1 MAEVEQPAAA
11 PLQEKEIEPKE
22 RKGTTGS
29 QPGQHGLCSA
39 GADGA
44 EACPPSAWSPCSPY
58 GPTVRKLD
66 HKDHTPLTSHFTGI
80 PTATGTEQALVARCG
95 DQPQHP
101 FRVVPPSRPF
111 LYCLDLWFTCAV
123 RIEKCS
129 IFPSHTDSF
138 SGILALVNWIE
149 DSEELCSLQP
159 LWSGSLNQL
168 AHFYHRA
175 FLDLPLSPRQD
186 TLYPPPFF
194 YPPFQDRGLTVWT

>member
-1 MAEVEQPAAA
+1 MAEIEQPAAA
-11 PLQEKEIEPKE
+11 PLQEKEMSQ
-22 RKGTTGS
+22 RKGKVPWSLSQASMAYVVQEPMELRPACHLLGHLALLMVLQSGS
-29 QPGQHGLCSA
+29 LITKTMKS
-39 GADGA
+39 
-44 EACPPSAWSPCSPY
+44 
-58 GPTVRKLD
+58 
-66 HKDHTPLTSHFTGI
+66 LTSHFTGI

-149 DSEELCSLQP
+149 DSEEL
-159 LWSGSLNQL
+159 
-168 AHFYHRA
+168 
-175 FLDLPLSPRQD
+175 
-186 TLYPPPFF
+186 
-194 YPPFQDRGLTVWT
+194 